1 MPWPSAAVRYAVEAA
16 FLILVA
22 LAAMLARLE
31 PIVIVALIAV
41 AGVIVVLVERV
52 FVRSAEPAPA
62 KEVTHAE
69 PSRNVELE
77 DADRAPVEAA
87 AEEESV
93 EPEPQ
98 PEPQAEPRAEPELA
112 VSVRSAR
119 AILAT
124 GPPPVVE
131 PPRARQ
137 EPEPKVERDPEPQR
151 ASVSEQRSEAETVSE
166 QRSETETERE
176 PEPEPKPEAE
186 SVLSGPPREWSVW
199 DLQRIAREHPEHPRQ
214 EEWTALIL
222 SLREFARADGMLPVD
237 FDPLVRESFGGLLV
251 AEATQPET
259 AAAP

>member
-62 KEVTHAE
+62 KEVVHAE

-87 AEEESV
+87 AEEEPV

-151 ASVSEQRSEAETVSE
+151 ASASEQRSEA
-166 QRSETETERE
+166 ETERE
-176 PEPEPKPEAE
+176 PEPEPKPELE

-222 SLREFARADGMLPVD
+222 SLREFARADGMLPID
-237 FDPLVRESFGGLLV
+237 FDPLVRESFGDLLV
-251 AEATQPET
+251 AEPTQPET
-259 AAAP
+259 TAAP

>member
-62 KEVTHAE
+62 KEVAPAE

-77 DADRAPVEAA
+77 DAGRAPVETA
-87 AEEESV
+87 AEEKSV
-93 EPEPQ
+93 E

-124 GPPPVVE
+124 GQPPVVE

-151 ASVSEQRSEAETVSE
+151 ASASEQRSEAETVSE

-176 PEPEPKPEAE
+176 PEPEPKPEPE

-251 AEATQPET
+251 AEPTQPET